1 MSGPSFET
9 VTVILTT
16 TSSLKLTTPGS
27 TSTSITKSHRG
38 MTKTEPSSTLLVKT
52 NSGVGV
58 SVLEFTVI
66 VLSVTFGCVETTK
79 LTFPPDGILPILKLK
94 PSPDSTVSK
103 DESRTTRSSKCER
116 TTVAFSA
123 VSGPLFSTTTV
134 HLTTAP
140 LDELTTS
147 LSGLIEMAK
156 SQRGSISTESS
167 SKLLE

>member
-1 MSGPSFET
+1 
-9 VTVILTT
+9 
-16 TSSLKLTTPGS
+16 
-27 TSTSITKSHRG
+27 

-79 LTFPPDGILPILKLK
+79 LVLPPDGISPILKVK
-94 PSPDSTVSK
+94 PSMVSNASK
-103 DESRTTRSSKCER
+103 DESRTTRSSKCES